1 MVFFTCN
8 ACGASLKKNQVE
20 KHYLH
25 QCRQCEV
32 LTCIDCL
39 KDFPGDSYIEHTKCI
54 SEEERYSAKGW
65 QPKAN
70 ANKGA
75 KKQAA
80 WLERLQQLIEDRSH
94 SLDNDIKQVLLII
107 QGYENIPRKKQK
119 FINFCKNVL
128 SRKFSPSVI
137 DKTWEVFEEALK
149 DPTKSPGTLTAV
161 VENAK
166 SSEPNSNI
174 SKKRKH
180 EDKENG
186 TTAEEVNAKNDGI
199 PMFPGTKKAKIVDK
213 DSVEEEPTAKPKF
226 DWTDCVTQIV
236 DKKGSIKWSKLKKK
250 VVNEYITRY
259 PDTVKT
265 RMELESKLEK
275 KVKKNKKF
283 KCSNEIISIATSRL

>member
-149 DPTKSPGTLTAV
+149 DPTKSPGTLTPV
-161 VENAK
+161 VKNAK
-166 SSEPNSNI
+166 SSESNTNI

-199 PMFPGTKKAKIVDK
+199 PMFQGTKKAKIVDK
-213 DSVEEEPTAKPKF
+213 DSVEEEPTSKPKF

-283 KCSNEIISIATSRL
+283 KCSNEMISIATSRL